1 MGEHNDGM
9 SGDAVLADGQ
19 AALADGRWADART
32 AFEAVLIE
40 GESAEARLGLATALW
55 WLGDSAPCV
64 DECARAY
71 RLFRQHGEVV
81 EAARC
86 AVWLAITYKSNFA
99 NFAAANGWLGRGD
112 RLLADLPVG
121 ALHGWLW
128 VARAYR
134 MPDLDTAEVLTT
146 RALAAAES
154 AGDVDLQLVA
164 LAQLGLIGVSKGDLT
179 DGFALLDEALAAA
192 LAGERSMLD
201 TVVYACCDMLNA
213 CELVDDLERAAQW
226 CKVADD
232 FVASYGCP
240 FLYAECRIYYGSVLS
255 ARGRWVD
262 ADRELTAGM
271 RIAAGTS
278 PGLHA
283 RALTRLAAL
292 RIRQGRL
299 EEAEQLLDDAGEGIE
314 VEADQA
320 LSVAALQLARGEA
333 PAAIRSIE
341 PRLRQ
346 IGRHRALLAVA
357 LDLLVDARIAAGNVA
372 RARATALRLEE
383 LAATSNNERW
393 VALADGAAGR
403 VAAAAGDE
411 RAAELLEAARQR
423 WARLELPFEV
433 ARTRAELA
441 RLFAPAEPDVAADH
455 ARRALAQF
463 EELGATVD
471 ADAMAELLRALGV
484 TPRAGGRGNKVLTD
498 RELQVLRLLGAG
510 LSNPEI
516 AGRLHISRKTAS
528 HHVSR
533 ILTKLHLRNRAA
545 AAAYAV
551 RTLGPRCDAEW
562 GT

>member
-1 MGEHNDGM
+1 M
-9 SGDAVLADGQ
+9 SGDAVLADGH
-19 AALADGRWADART
+19 AALAEGRWGDARA
-32 AFEAVLIE
+32 AFEAAVAA
-40 GESAEARLGLATALW
+40 GDSAEARFGLASALW
-55 WLGDSAPCV
+55 WLGASHGCV

-71 RLFRQHGEVV
+71 RLFRQRGDVT

-99 NFAAANGWLGRGD
+99 NFAAANGWLGRAG
-112 RLLADLPVG
+112 RLLEPLPLG
-121 ALHGWLW
+121 APHGWLW

-134 MPDLDTAEVLTT
+134 MTDLDAAEELTA
-146 RALAAAES
+146 RALDLAQS
-154 AGDVDLQLVA
+154 AGDPDLHLVA
-164 LAQLGLIGVSKGDLT
+164 LAQLGLIGVGKGDL
-179 DGFALLDEALAAA
+179 DGGFALLDEAMAAA

-255 ARGRWVD
+255 AKGRWVD

-299 EEAEQLLDDAGEGIE
+299 EEAEQLLADAGEGIE
-314 VEADQA
+314 VEADQS
-320 LSVAALQLARGEA
+320 LSVAALLLARGDA
-333 PAAIRSIE
+333 PAAIRSLE

-346 IGRHRALLAVA
+346 IVRHRALLAVA
-357 LDLLVDARIAAGNVA
+357 LDLLVDAKLAAGDVRGAQTTARRLSDVA
-372 RARATALRLEE
+372 S
-383 LAATSNNERW
+383 ATSNERW
-393 VALADGAAGR
+393 VALAGAAAGR
-403 VAAAAGDE
+403 VAAAAGDD
-411 RAAELLEAARQR
+411 RAAEFLETARQQ
-423 WARLELPFEV
+423 WARLELPFEL

-441 RLFAPAEPDVAADH
+441 RLFAPDEPEVAADH
-455 ARRALAQF
+455 ARRALALF

-471 ADAMAELLRALGV
+471 ADAMAELLRTLGA
-484 TPRAGGRGNKVLTD
+484 PPPAGARSRGVLTG
-498 RELQVLRLLGAG
+498 REQEVLRLLAAG

-533 ILTKLHLRNRAA
+533 ILAKLNLRNRAA

-551 RTLGPRCDAEW
+551 STGGPLRDTEW
-562 GT
+562 GI